1 MKSRFKNKLIV
12 LLLALV
18 SLFVL
23 AGCTFSQT
31 LDEFIESEKIKV
43 CITYYVNG
51 GEFKGSSSVTK
62 DLYYHNGDM
71 PLNITESPDT
81 AEDGFSF
88 GKGSIYIT
96 KENYV
101 LVGWYPVTEVIDE
114 SKGLCEI
121 GEDAF
126 DFTKALEG
134 GNKLITI
141 KLAAKWQKREGVKI
155 QLAQIVDED
164 LNVLTDKT
172 IAVDSAKD
180 YITEGK
186 TSFVTGDLMGE
197 IFYAKNDTL
206 SQNGANPES
215 MLFTVADKAYTFF
228 DYYEDEACTTPVTW
242 PVQRGA
248 TQTTIYARYMVG
260 DWNYVSDADDVK
272 TMFNSGLKT
281 GKNHWL
287 KNDIDCAKITVSP
300 ISATKGVLKGND
312 YTISNLKVSSSFAAG
327 QRTSSLFGD
336 IAEGALIENVVFN
349 GVAVTYNQA
358 SIGAYNATVYF
369 VFTSLDS
376 DVTVSNVKFKGEL
389 SLTINGYNGS
399 KVNNI
404 TITNKTKFLFGGY
417 PTDEAYKTESNNQEF
432 VLENEVMVIL
442 NLR

>member
-81 AEDGFSF
+81 ADEDFSF

-121 GEDAF
+121 GEEAF

-134 GNKLITI
+134 GNNLITI

-164 LNVLTDKT
+164 LNVLTDKA
-172 IAVDSAKD
+172 IAVDSPKD

-242 PVQRGA
+242 PVQRGE

-260 DWNYVSDADDVK
+260 DWNYVSEDDDVR
-272 TMFNSGLKT
+272 TMFNSGLKS
-281 GKNHWL
+281 GKNYWL
-287 KNDIDCAKITVSP
+287 KNDIDCSKITVSP
-300 ISATKGVLKGND
+300 ISDTKGVLKGNG
-312 YTISNLKVSSSFAAG
+312 YTISNLKVAQTFNAG
-327 QRTSSLFGD
+327 TYTVALFGA
-336 IAEGALIENVVFN
+336 IEATAEIKDVTFENLSIEYKLGRKVDCF
-349 GVAVTYNQA
+349 
-358 SIGAYNATVYF
+358 ATIYY
-369 VFTSLDS
+369 VFTSLNTDKIA
-376 DVTVSNVKFKGEL
+376 NVKIKGEL
-389 SLTINGYNGS
+389 SLKINQ
-399 KVNNI
+399 NI
-404 TITNKTKFLFGGY
+404 TVTNISAENKTNYLFGGY
-417 PTDEAYKTESNNQEF
+417 ATDEAYKTASNNQGF
-432 VLENEVMVIL
+432 VVENEVVVS
-442 NLR
+442 